1 MPLGYRI
8 AVVPVPISVCVT
20 GRAWDVKDQ
29 IDFSAPGK
37 DFSYVCWSG
46 NVKRK
51 PALSWSDRTCSGK
64 TYQPLALPFSITRDL
79 SAGEEI
85 RLADFSF
92 F

>member
-29 IDFSAPGK
+29 IEFSALGK
-37 DFSYVCWSG
+37 DFSYTCWSG

-51 PALSWSDRTCSGK
+51 PALGPSAWSCSGK
-64 TYQPLALPFSITRDL
+64 T
-79 SAGEEI
+79 
-85 RLADFSF
+85 
-92 F
+92 